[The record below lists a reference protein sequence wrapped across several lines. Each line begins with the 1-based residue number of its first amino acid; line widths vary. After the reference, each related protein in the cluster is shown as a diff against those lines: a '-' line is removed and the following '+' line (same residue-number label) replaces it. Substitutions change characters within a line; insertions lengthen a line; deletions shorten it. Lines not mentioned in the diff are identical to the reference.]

1 MSGIFG
7 HLNISDTERVFAAT
21 LGQQVL
27 FEEARKYLDRVNQ
40 EMNQFLGVFVEETT
54 ENYKMRYKL
63 PGGGHLQ
70 RRGPDG
76 RYGAVKAYGYWDV
89 ALPREDFGA
98 QIAGNDVDMAYMTVQ
113 ELDNHISTVVLQNAN
128 TVRFELLKALIN
140 NTADTFTDPLWGSL
154 TIQPL
159 ANGDTVVYPPVLGSE
174 SEATEDHYLEA
185 GYLATAIDDTHNPYI
200 TIRDDLIHHYGISGD
215 GYNIAVFINGAEAP
229 ETEALTDFDPVTD
242 PYVQP
247 GANPNTLFGLP
258 AGLPGAVIGRTNGVW
273 VIRWDWVPATYMI
286 GVHLDAPKP
295 LKMRVDPAD
304 TGLGRGLQLVARDEQ
319 FPFESSFWRHRFGL
333 GCGNRLNGVV
343 MELAAGGSYT
353 IATGYS

>member
-1 MSGIFG
+1 MAGIFG
-7 HLNISDTERVFAAT
+7 SLNVSDTERVYAAT

-27 FEEARKYLDRVNQ
+27 FEVVQRYLTRINQ
-40 EMNQFLGVFVEETT
+40 EMNQFLSVFVEETT

-89 ALPREDFGA
+89 ALPLEDFGA

-113 ELDNHISTVVLQNAN
+113 ELDNHINTVVLQNAN
-128 TVRFELLKALIN
+128 TVRYELLRAIIN

-159 ANGDTVVYPPVLGSE
+159 ANGDAVVYPPVIGSE
-174 SEATEDHYLEA
+174 SEATEDHYLES
-185 GYLATAIDDTHNPYI
+185 GYLATAIDDSHNPYI
-200 TIRDDLIHHYGISGD
+200 TIRDDLVHHFGVAGD
-215 GYNIAVFINGAEAP
+215 GYNIAVFINGAEQP
-229 ETEALTDFDPVTD
+229 ETEGLTDYDPVND
-242 PYVQP
+242 RFIQP
-247 GANPNTLFGLP
+247 GANINQVMGLP

-304 TGLGRGLQLVARDEQ
+304 TGLGRGLQMVARDEQ
-319 FPFESSFWRHRFGL
+319 FPFESSFWRHRFGF
-333 GCGNRLNGVV
+333 GCANRLNGVV
-343 MELAAGGSYT
+343 MELAADGSYT